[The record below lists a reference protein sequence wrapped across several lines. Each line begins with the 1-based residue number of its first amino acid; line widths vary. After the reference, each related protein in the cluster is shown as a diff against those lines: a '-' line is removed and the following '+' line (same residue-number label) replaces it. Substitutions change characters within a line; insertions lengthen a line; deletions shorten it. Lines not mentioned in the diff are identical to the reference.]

1 MKEICKGWILV
12 LPEDKYDSIPE
23 LVLNP
28 MGVAT
33 HIGITPEG
41 TFDPKR
47 RVTHNL
53 SFPGFYSEE
62 SINSRIQKENLEP
75 IMFGH
80 ALLQIIHYIVNLRS
94 QFPKKII
101 WVRKEDFKSAFCR
114 THLNGQSTVKSA
126 VRIKID
132 GIWYL
137 LISLR
142 MPFGGS
148 PCPNHF
154 CLISDIICD
163 TINDLLNC
171 EE

>member
-1 MKEICKGWILV
+1 ML
-12 LPEDKYDSIPE
+12 
-23 LVLNP
+23 
-28 MGVAT
+28 
-33 HIGITPEG
+33 
-41 TFDPKR
+41 R
-47 RVTHNL
+47 
-53 SFPGFYSEE
+53 
-62 SINSRIQKENLEP
+62 
-75 IMFGH
+75 
-80 ALLQIIHYIVNLRS
+80 IIHYIVNLRTLHS
-94 QFPKKII
+94 NKII

-163 TINDLLNC
+163 TINDLLSC
-171 EE
+171 EEWDYKQVCSEWAKIIPQEKSLNGKIPFAQA